1 MSNEELVAAIQAGD
15 TSHFG
20 ALWDNLYLLVRKMA
34 IRFHRVIGGRGGLE
48 VEDLEQIGFMAMV
61 EAAETFNPHK
71 EAKFATWLCIC
82 LRRFFQE
89 ASGRLYMDKNGN
101 LRSKDML
108 DYAVSLDM
116 PLGDD
121 PQSDTLADVV
131 PDPNAIANIEQVE
144 ESVWRE
150 QLRNA
155 VSDVLLEI
163 EPEQAEVLR
172 CRFWKNQTYIDA
184 AGELGITDQNV
195 RTGEARALRRLR
207 HGRYIAKLR
216 PFFDFNCYS
225 GTGLQA
231 FRSSGMSAQER
242 YLIKQEEA
250 NRRLP
255 TWEEV

>member
-1 MSNEELVAAIQAGD
+1 MEVAKMSNEELVTAIQAGD
-15 TSHFG
+15 KSHFG

-101 LRSKDML
+101 LRTKDML

-225 GTGLQA
+225 GTGLGA
-231 FRSSGMSAQER
+231 FKNNGASIQER
-242 YLIKQEEA
+242 YVMQQEKISK
-250 NRRLP
+250 NMF
-255 TWEEV
+255 